1 MIPSKEKIEEIIKE
15 LQKIM
20 RIQDWDISVSVLSRE
35 EFIKEH
41 KSDEQA
47 KIKISRYL
55 NAAHIDINSDTTSN
69 WYKSLLHELI
79 HLAFDPI
86 EQAGIN
92 ACNLTSG
99 NVSRC
104 IDDDYTVAMERT
116 VEKMAAIFNSVY
128 PITNFI
134 KEDDSNA

>member
-1 MIPSKEKIEEIIKE
+1 MIPSKEKIEEITKE
-15 LQKIM
+15 LQKIL
-20 RIQDWDISVSVLSRE
+20 RVQDWDISIGVLTGE
-35 EFIKEH
+35 EFIKQHET
-41 KSDEQA
+41 DAQA
-47 KIKISRYL
+47 KIKISRCL
-55 NAAHIDINSDTTSN
+55 NSAAIDINADTTDN

-99 NVSRC
+99 NISKC

-116 VEKMAAIFNSVY
+116 VEKMAVILNAIY
-128 PITNFI
+128 PVTNFI
-134 KEDDSNA
+134 KEVSP